1 LPRTRGAWSGWD
13 RSAGKDKGLR
23 FRPVISDTDLDNAP
37 IAATHTAPMRESI
50 EPRGAEVKKEAFMEG
65 IKVIEVNDL

>member
-1 LPRTRGAWSGWD
+1 LINNTTPE
-13 RSAGKDKGLR
+13 
-23 FRPVISDTDLDNAP
+23 FAP

-65 IKVIEVNDL
+65 INVIEVNDLESKF

>member
-1 LPRTRGAWSGWD
+1 
-13 RSAGKDKGLR
+13 
-23 FRPVISDTDLDNAP
+23 
-37 IAATHTAPMRESI
+37 MQESI